1 MEVSFFCSPQCISV
15 RSVFLLKLV
24 FVAETQDEAEGLPLC
39 KVQKALMCQV
49 SLLSNTIKYPNM
61 FMGGGILVKVPTAL
75 SLSYEIELEDGFRS
89 FWGILTT
96 SGPRSSLSPIDPCC
110 DISVQRRT
118 RTHAHWH
125 GCSFSVFLHHP
136 SNLSSIVESK
146 AEHAYMHINV
156 PTHTHTEDICNG
168 TILIVAIIY
177 I

>member
-24 FVAETQDEAEGLPLC
+24 FVAANQDEAKGLPLC

-49 SLLSNTIKYPNM
+49 SLLSNTIKYP
-61 FMGGGILVKVPTAL
+61 LVKVPTAL
-75 SLSYEIELEDGFRS
+75 SFSYEIELGDGFRS

-96 SGPRSSLSPIDPCC
+96 SGPSSLSPIDPCC
-110 DISVQRRT
+110 DISVQRHT

-146 AEHAYMHINV
+146 AEHAWAYMHINL
-156 PTHTHTEDICNG
+156 PPHTHTHY
-168 TILIVAIIY
+168 LMFWQ
-177 I
+177 